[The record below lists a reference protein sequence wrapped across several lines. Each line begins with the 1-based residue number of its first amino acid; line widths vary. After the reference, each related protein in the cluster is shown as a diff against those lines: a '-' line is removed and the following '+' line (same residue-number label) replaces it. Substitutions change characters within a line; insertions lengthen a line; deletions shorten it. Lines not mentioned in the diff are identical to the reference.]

1 MWIDRVAELPTL
13 VSTLSTTS
21 PRGGGIC
28 QGELCQ
34 LCLNQVRICSGQRA
48 STDTHMLPVMKGN
61 HGYRRYR
68 EKRSQGS
75 DTSEPA
81 SCKKSPRNIELATV
95 IPTTF
100 QSPQTGGRF
109 LSNPM
114 PVIRREV
121 REQRAESRKLM
132 PYAGQS
138 APSCVLHTAT
148 ACCHW
153 SHCTASRA
161 CCCPFFF
168 LFPLKSRT

>member
-1 MWIDRVAELPTL
+1 MSGRAVPALSEPSSDLFRATSIDRHTY
-13 VSTLSTTS
+13 
-21 PRGGGIC
+21 
-28 QGELCQ
+28 
-34 LCLNQVRICSGQRA
+34 
-48 STDTHMLPVMKGN
+48 MLPVMKGN
-61 HGYRRYR
+61 HGYRRYLDPYS

-81 SCKKSPRNIELATV
+81 SCKKSPRTIELATV

-100 QSPQTGGRF
+100 QSPQTGGPF
-109 LSNPM
+109 LSNPT

-148 ACCHW
+148 ACGHW
-153 SHCTASRA
+153 SHCTAQSRVL
-161 CCCPFFF
+161 PSFLF